1 MVISRPAIPEQPPS
15 EQPLSQQPAETR
27 KRKLRLDQDTR
38 ALVGRLVRE
47 YVRPHK
53 WRIVAALACMVV
65 AAGSLAAFTQL
76 IKPIVNEIFVARRES
91 LLLPIAAASFGL
103 FLAKGFSTYGQ
114 AVLMSFV
121 GGRIVAD
128 IQTRLFE
135 RLLGAD
141 LAFFHEISPG
151 KLVARFINDVNL
163 LRNSVTGSLT
173 GIGKDALA
181 VAALTGVMFYEDWL
195 LASVAF
201 FAFPTAVLPI
211 ARIGKRMRKVSTNT
225 QEQVGE
231 LTTLLDEVFQGVR
244 HVKAY
249 AMESY
254 ETGRAQVAIDRLF
267 QLMLKATRT
276 RNLLHP
282 IMESLGGAAIVAVM
296 IYGGHQVVAGA
307 KDPGAFFAFIFALML
322 AYEPVKKL
330 AGLNAN
336 LQEGL
341 AAAQRVFELIDRKHE
356 IQDRPSAA
364 ELLVSGA
371 TIRFEQVT
379 FSYSS
384 RSPALRRVDLVVPG
398 GKTVA
403 LVGPSGAGK
412 STVLNLIPR
421 FYDVD
426 SGQVTIDD
434 QAVEACKLASLRAQI
449 GLVSQEIILFD
460 DTVGANIAYGRP
472 GAAPREIEEAA
483 RHAGAHDFISELPQG
498 YDTRVG
504 PRGVKLSG
512 GQRQRIAIARAMLKN
527 APILLLDEATS
538 ALDTESERIVQR
550 ALKELMTG
558 RTTVV
563 IAHRLSTVADADLI
577 YVMEDGQIVESGTHR
592 ELLDRAGA
600 YSRLYA
606 LQFTE
611 DEPLGPEPLRAGITA

>member
-1 MVISRPAIPEQPPS
+1 M
-15 EQPLSQQPAETR
+15 SQQPEETG

-38 ALVGRLVRE
+38 ALVARLVRD

-53 WRIVAALACMVV
+53 WRVVWAIACMVV
-65 AAGSLAAFTQL
+65 AAGSLVAFTQM
-76 IKPIVNEIFVARRES
+76 IKPIINEIFVARQEA
-91 LLLPIAAASFGL
+91 LLLPIAVASFGL
-103 FLAKGFSTYGQ
+103 FLAKGFATYGQ
-114 AVLMSFV
+114 AVLMSHV

-151 KLVARFINDVNL
+151 KLVARFISDVER
-163 LRNSVTGSLT
+163 LRHSVTGSLT
-173 GIGKDALA
+173 GIGRDALA
-181 VAALTGVMFYEDWL
+181 VVALTGVMFYEDWL

-211 ARIGKRMRKVSTNT
+211 ARIGRRMRKVSTNT

-231 LTTLLDEVFQGVR
+231 LTTLLHEVFQGVR

-249 AMESY
+249 AMEAY
-254 ETGRAQVAIDRLF
+254 EAGRAQVAIDRLF
-267 QLMLKATRT
+267 HLMLKATRT

-282 IMESLGGAAIVAVM
+282 IMEALGGAAIVSVM
-296 IYGGHQVVAGA
+296 IYGGHQVVSGN

-341 AAAQRVFELIDRKHE
+341 AAAQRVFELLDREDRIK
-356 IQDRPSAA
+356 DRPGATDLRVN
-364 ELLVSGA
+364 EA

-379 FSYSS
+379 FSYGS
-384 RSPALRRVDLVVPG
+384 RAPALRTVDLVVPG

-421 FYDVD
+421 FYDAD
-426 SGQVTIDD
+426 SGQITIDG
-434 QAVEACKLASLRAQI
+434 QAVETCKLSSLRAQI

-460 DTVGANIAYGRP
+460 DTVGANIGYGRP
-472 GAAPREIEEAA
+472 SADHQQIEEAA
-483 RHAGAHDFISELPQG
+483 RHAGAHDFISALPQG
-498 YDTRVG
+498 YETRVG

-577 YVMEDGQIVESGTHR
+577 YVMEEGRIVESGTHGD
-592 ELLDRAGA
+592 LLDRGGT
-600 YSRLYA
+600 YSRLHA
-606 LQFTE
+606 LQFAE
-611 DEPLGPEPLRAGITA
+611 EEAVAPLEAEPLPAGITA